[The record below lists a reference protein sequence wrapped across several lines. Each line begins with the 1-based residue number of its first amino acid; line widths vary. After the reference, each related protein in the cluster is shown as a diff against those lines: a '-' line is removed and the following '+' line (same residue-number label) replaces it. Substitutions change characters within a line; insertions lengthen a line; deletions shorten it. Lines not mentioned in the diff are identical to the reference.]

1 METQKIINLLDDSN
15 NEESKF
21 ATKKWYA
28 IDSQKTKGKYK
39 QGDTIKFETE
49 TVKSSLCDYPD
60 AFILVTGNIT
70 AAADNNTDVA
80 FKNSAPF
87 SPCTTMMYLLTKKI
101 IFTLQCLC
109 TI

>member
-1 METQKIINLLDDSN
+1 MIQTMKSRNL
-15 NEESKF
+15 
-21 ATKKWYA
+21 WYT

-39 QGDTIKFETE
+39 QGDTIKLETE

-60 AFILVTGNIT
+60 AFKLVTGNIT
-70 AAADNNTDVA
+70 AAAADNNTNVA

-87 SPCTTMMYLLTKKI
+87 STCTTRMYLLTKKI